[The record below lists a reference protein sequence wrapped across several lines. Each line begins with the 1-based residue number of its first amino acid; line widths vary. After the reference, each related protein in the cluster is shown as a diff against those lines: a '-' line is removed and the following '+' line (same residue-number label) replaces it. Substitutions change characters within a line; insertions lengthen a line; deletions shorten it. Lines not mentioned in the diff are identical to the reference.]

1 MFKLSCLVGFCRLF
15 VVSFGLLATYHIRME
30 LRLFCD
36 SYIIGEYIRLKS
48 ILASMPRYR
57 LGMHKGLPTIRGYS
71 GSGSALTKKETQ
83 IYSSKYAEEMKKL
96 ELFNSVS
103 ERERLFFEEFKRRHL
118 IVPSDFRFK
127 RDPSKLNVAYWN
139 QEVPCSNKLECT
151 AEYYDDYGFNVRSR
165 GEMIV
170 GNALKSLGLEA
181 KYEPLVDLKGLK
193 RKSPDYSFPV
203 HIIDRCFF
211 VEFMGMADDEEY
223 IDDNA
228 EKIRLYM
235 RSGILPNRDLI
246 LISGTKNW
254 IPTQES
260 IARTIAAFIN
270 NAVLSAYN
278 KQSF

>member
-1 MFKLSCLVGFCRLF
+1 MK
-15 VVSFGLLATYHIRME
+15 TY
-30 LRLFCD
+30 LFCD
-36 SYIIGEYIRLKS
+36 EFIILEHLRMKQVLN
-48 ILASMPRYR
+48 AMPRYKV
-57 LGMHKGLPTIRGYS
+57 GTHKGMQVIREYS
-71 GSGSALTKKETQ
+71 GKGDAKQTREIQTNGKV
-83 IYSSKYAEEMKKL
+83 YADMQKKL

-103 ERERLFFEEFKRRHL
+103 ERERQFFDEINRRHL
-118 IVPSDFRFK
+118 AAPANFRFV
-127 RDPSKLNVAYWN
+127 RDRSRFNVAYWN
-139 QEVPCSNKLECT
+139 REVPCSNNIECNT
-151 AEYYDDYGFNVRSR
+151 EYYDDYGFNVRSR

-193 RKSPDYSFPV
+193 KKSPDYSFPV

-235 RSGILPNRDLI
+235 RNGILPGRDLI

-254 IPTQES
+254 IPPQES
-260 IARTIAAFIN
+260 IARQIASFIN
-270 NAVLSAYN
+270 NAVINAYN
-278 KQSF
+278 KRSFEE

>member
-1 MFKLSCLVGFCRLF
+1 
-15 VVSFGLLATYHIRME
+15 
-30 LRLFCD
+30 
-36 SYIIGEYIRLKS
+36 
-48 ILASMPRYR
+48 
-57 LGMHKGLPTIRGYS
+57 
-71 GSGSALTKKETQ
+71 
-83 IYSSKYAEEMKKL
+83 MKKL

>member
-1 MFKLSCLVGFCRLF
+1 MKS
-15 VVSFGLLATYHIRME
+15 Y
-30 LRLFCD
+30 LFCD
-36 SYIIGEYIRLKS
+36 EYIILEYLRLKRV
-48 ILASMPRYR
+48 LDAMPRYMV
-57 LGMHKGLPTIRGYS
+57 GMHKGIRVIREYS
-71 GSGSALTKKETQ
+71 GKGSAKQ
-83 IYSSKYAEEMKKL
+83 IREVQTNGKTYADMQKKL
-96 ELFNSVS
+96 EQFNSLS
-103 ERERLFFEEFKRRHL
+103 ERERLYFEELNRRHL
-118 IVPSDFRFK
+118 VLPSDFRFM
-127 RDPSKLNVAYWN
+127 RDPSRFNVAYWN
-139 QEVPCSNKLECT
+139 QEVPCSNKLECNT
-151 AEYYDDYGFNVRSR
+151 EYYDDYGFNVRSR

-193 RKSPDYSFPV
+193 KRSPDYSFPV

-254 IPTQES
+254 IPAQES
-260 IARTIAAFIN
+260 IAGTIASFIN
-270 NAVLSAYN
+270 NAVKRAYN